1 MLLVHCSEVQ
11 LYQQNVW
18 QMVYIC
24 ISLLEKESA
33 PTNISFIFSFQ
44 NLQQIRQNGIF
55 RGKKPQSDCLWVF
68 FLKRKNESCSNA
80 LICIYIF
87 RPLPQCLLKWFKYF
101 IMQNDFYKKTFL
113 FAPQSFLISFVT
125 CYRVELC
132 EARIY
137 YLF

>member
-55 RGKKPQSDCLWVF
+55 GGKNPIRLSL
-68 FLKRKNESCSNA
+68 S
-80 LICIYIF
+80 
-87 RPLPQCLLKWFKYF
+87 
-101 IMQNDFYKKTFL
+101 FL
-113 FAPQSFLISFVT
+113 F
-125 CYRVELC
+125 E
-132 EARIY
+132 EEK
-137 YLF
+137 